1 MLKINNLNKSFN
13 SKKVLK
19 NINLDINKLDVVAII
34 GPSGCGKSTLLRCIN
49 LLEKP
54 DSGTIVFENKNIM
67 DDNIDL
73 SYIRKDIGMVFQS
86 FNLFNNMNVLNNII
100 FAPLKLKIMNKESA
114 IKEAKKLL
122 KRFNL
127 SDKIN
132 SYPSELSG
140 GEKQRVA
147 IIRTIMLKPKIILF
161 DEPTSALDPK
171 MVGEVEEVIK
181 SIIDDG
187 ITAIIVSHEMNFI
200 KNIATKVVYMR
211 DGEIICTGTPKDI
224 FDNPQDEEL
233 KKFINYDNF

>member
-114 IKEAKKLL
+114 VKEAKKLL